1 VQTVPNNKLD
11 ITIRDND
18 MATRILKDVEISGDR
33 NVTKKEAEKILK
45 YRDPTVEIK
54 RMWNAKTKVI
64 SIIMVVTGKISK
76 SLRKHTR
83 NIKGEQKI

>member
-1 VQTVPNNKLD
+1 MQTVPNNKLD